1 MNSNLKSRMRDN
13 IIVQMQQYLDT
24 EILQVLDSVL
34 IDLFENVDMEERK
47 TLPVEV
53 QNSIDE
59 KNKYIIQLFI
69 YKKSNLSKKTLGAYL
84 EAIKMLLT
92 YTDKELAAVND
103 IDIAGFLKWYE
114 YRNKH
119 TTGKR
124 NRETTVNNQRKF
136 LSAFFGWMSKEK
148 LIKDNPVET
157 IPPLPEPKRPIDFFT
172 RTEIAELREGCR
184 DERDRALLETLRS
197 TGARV
202 GELQRIDRFKI
213 NWDTGDV
220 YIIGE
225 KGGRYRVLYLDEDCR
240 YYLKKYLVLREDDM
254 PELFISRKYPYSP
267 LQKEAVENI
276 LRNIGKRAGL
286 TCRVYPHKFRKTL
299 GMDLRNKGVDIG
311 VIQEVL
317 GHSSPEVTAKYYAE
331 STTETLRGI
340 RKRTA

>member
-1 MNSNLKSRMRDN
+1 MNNNIKSKMRDD

-24 EILQVLDSVL
+24 KVLQMLDNVL
-34 IDLFENVDMEERK
+34 IDLFENVDMEERE
-47 TLPVEV
+47 TLPAEV

-59 KNKYIIQLFI
+59 KNKYIIQLFL
-69 YKKSNLSKKTLGAYL
+69 YKKSNLSKKTLAAYL
-84 EAIKMLLT
+84 EAVKMLLT
-92 YTDKELAAVND
+92 YTDKELTEISD
-103 IDIAGFLKWYE
+103 IDIAGYLRWYE

-119 TTGKR
+119 ITGKK
-124 NRETTVNNQRKF
+124 NKETSVNNQRKF
-136 LSAFFGWMSKEK
+136 LSAFFGWMRKEK
-148 LIKDNPVET
+148 LLNYNPVET
-157 IPPLPEPKRPIDFFT
+157 VQPLPEAKKPIDFFS

-184 DERDRALLETLRS
+184 DERERAILETLRS

-202 GELQRIDRFKI
+202 GELLSIDRFRI
-213 NWDTGDV
+213 NWDTGDI

-225 KGGRYRVLYLDEDCR
+225 KGGRYRALYLDEDCR
-240 YYLKKYLVLREDDM
+240 YYLKRYLSLRKDNQ
-254 PELFISRKYPYSP
+254 PELFISSKSPYNP
-267 LQKEAVENI
+267 LGKEAVENI

-299 GMDLRNKGVDIG
+299 GMELRNKGVEIG

-340 RKRTA
+340 RQRTA